1 MTRVP
6 ALGSGWEEGNPFPVG
21 KGGADAD
28 LGVPGS
34 LSDGEMVEKGK
45 KILLPFKRI

>member
-1 MTRVP
+1 M
-6 ALGSGWEEGNPFPVG
+6 LGSGWEEGDPFPEG

-34 LSDGEMVEKGK
+34 LSDGEMAVETGK
-45 KILLPFKRI
+45 KNIITLLPFKPI

>member
-1 MTRVP
+1 M
-6 ALGSGWEEGNPFPVG
+6 LGSGWEEGDPFPEG

-34 LSDGEMVEKGK
+34 LSDSEMSDGET
-45 KILLPFKRI
+45 LLPFKPI